1 MVVLKGVEEKMAECL
16 PAPPKTGRKH
26 RRKCIDLPQFMAYCE
41 APDMREHLQCS
52 VCLDVFNDPVT
63 TPCGHNFCKTCLTA
77 CWEHSQEYRCPYCK
91 GTFIQRPDLKFNVAL
106 KAIVQLFEKNPE
118 GLSTAG
124 EPLSD
129 ELQCSICLDVL
140 DNPVTT
146 PCGHSFCKTCLTACW
161 EHSQVYRCPYCKGT
175 FIQRPDLKFNV
186 ALKVIVQLFEKNPE
200 GLSTAGEPLSDE
212 LQCSICLDVLD
223 NPVTTPCGHSF
234 CKTCLKKC
242 WDISQNCTCPVCIET
257 FNKRPDLKCNTGLKA
272 IVEVFEKNSGSGGY
286 IIRCDVCKHRKTI
299 RSCLDCCG
307 TFCDIH
313 LEPHFSIPV
322 LKKHKLINP
331 VENLQDYICQKH
343 ERPLEMFCKDDQTYL
358 CLLCARDHMP
368 HKTVIEQKTGER
380 KNQLRST
387 QDKLQKMIQSRTKK
401 IQEIRHSLETRKR
414 NTKKEIADCVELFTS
429 VIHSIERCQSEL
441 LDLMDQK
448 QKAAEDH
455 AEDLMKELEQ
465 EITELKRRDTEL
477 EQLSHTENHLYLQ
490 QIYPSLCSPLN
501 SRNWTQISFNTH
513 QSMKTLWKA
522 LAQLQET
529 LNEKLSE
536 TVLKGMQ
543 QYAVDITLDPE
554 TAHPELILSPDGKQV
569 RHENI
574 KLNLPDNP
582 QRFDDCLSILGKE
595 RFSTGRFYYEVH
607 VTGKTKWN
615 LGVVRESINRKGD
628 VIMSPENGYWVLCL
642 RDGGDYWVVAH
653 PSVFLSL
660 RVKPQKV
667 GVFVDYEEGL
677 VSFYDVESRSHIY
690 LYTGQSFLDK
700 ILPYFCPCNND
711 EGTNFPPLI
720 IYPIRHT
727 K

>member
-1 MVVLKGVEEKMAECL
+1 YESKECISTECTMPFSFFL
-16 PAPPKTGRKH
+16 TE
-26 RRKCIDLPQFMAYCE
+26 DLN
-41 APDMREHLQCS
+41 CS
-52 VCLDVFNDPVT
+52 VCLDVFTHPVT
-63 TPCGHNFCKTCLTA
+63 TPCGHNFCK
-77 CWEHSQEYRCPYCK
+77 
-91 GTFIQRPDLKFNVAL
+91 N
-106 KAIVQLFEKNPE
+106 
-118 GLSTAG
+118 
-124 EPLSD
+124 
-129 ELQCSICLDVL
+129 
-140 DNPVTT
+140 
-146 PCGHSFCKTCLTACW
+146 
-161 EHSQVYRCPYCKGT
+161 
-175 FIQRPDLKFNV
+175 
-186 ALKVIVQLFEKNPE
+186 
-200 GLSTAGEPLSDE
+200 
-212 LQCSICLDVLD
+212 
-223 NPVTTPCGHSF
+223 
-234 CKTCLKKC
+234 CLKTSWEKTEHYKC
-242 WDISQNCTCPVCIET
+242 PLWKEIFHRKPNLKINTSFRDIAEQFKKITCDSIT
-257 FNKRPDLKCNTGLKA
+257 
-272 IVEVFEKNSGSGGY
+272 EKV
-286 IIRCDVCKHRKTI
+286 RCDVCKHRKTI

-401 IQEIRHSLETRKR
+401 IQEIRHSLETRK
-414 NTKKEIADCVELFTS
+414 
-429 VIHSIERCQSEL
+429 RCQSEL

>member
-1 MVVLKGVEEKMAECL
+1 AECL

-272 IVEVFEKNSGSGGY
+272 IVEVFEKNSGYKREKVMMEYS
-286 IIRCDVCKHRKTI
+286 
-299 RSCLDCCG
+299 
-307 TFCDIH
+307 
-313 LEPHFSIPV
+313 P
-322 LKKHKLINP
+322 
-331 VENLQDYICQKH
+331 
-343 ERPLEMFCKDDQTYL
+343 PLEREDQEETLGKTSVMASSSDILIKDLQCCVGPDLFNNPLTACAYGHNFKT
-358 CLLCARDHMP
+358 CLLEISQDCDCPCCKENISGMLD
-368 HKTVIEQKTGER
+368 
-380 KNQLRST
+380 LREMV
-387 QDKLQKMIQSRTKK
+387 QYWPQS
-401 IQEIRHSLETRKR
+401 EI
-414 NTKKEIADCVELFTS
+414 C
-429 VIHSIERCQSEL
+429 RCQSSEAKPGLHDIKQVIMIEL
-441 LDLMDQK
+441 SENINRNICKKHEAILELICRGRADNEKHKRNLELFSKDFQTSVYLFCTEGDHRTHNTLPVDS
-448 QKAAEDH
+448 AE
-455 AEDLMKELEQ
+455 
-465 EITELKRRDTEL
+465 
-477 EQLSHTENHLYLQ
+477 
-490 QIYPSLCSPLN
+490 
-501 SRNWTQISFNTH
+501 
-513 QSMKTLWKA
+513 MKTHTRVQHIIQDTMKKIK
-522 LAQLQET
+522 EIKHSVEPSKGVE
-529 LNEKLSE
+529 EKMAE
-536 TVLKGMQ
+536 C
-543 QYAVDITLDPE
+543 
-554 TAHPELILSPDGKQV
+554 
-569 RHENI
+569 
-574 KLNLPDNP
+574 LPAP
-582 QRFDDCLSILGKE
+582 PT
-595 RFSTGRFYYEVH
+595 TGR
-607 VTGKTKWN
+607 KSR
-615 LGVVRESINRKGD
+615 RESID
-628 VIMSPENGYWVLCL
+628 I
-642 RDGGDYWVVAH
+642 
-653 PSVFLSL
+653 
-660 RVKPQKV
+660 
-667 GVFVDYEEGL
+667 
-677 VSFYDVESRSHIY
+677 
-690 LYTGQSFLDK
+690 
-700 ILPYFCPCNND
+700 
-711 EGTNFPPLI
+711 PPLMASCEAPAMHEHLQFSVCLDVFNDPVTTPYGHNLCKTCLTVCWEHSQEYRCPSFI
-720 IYPIRHT
+720 QRPDLKFNVVLKAIVHLFKKNPEG
-727 K
+727 